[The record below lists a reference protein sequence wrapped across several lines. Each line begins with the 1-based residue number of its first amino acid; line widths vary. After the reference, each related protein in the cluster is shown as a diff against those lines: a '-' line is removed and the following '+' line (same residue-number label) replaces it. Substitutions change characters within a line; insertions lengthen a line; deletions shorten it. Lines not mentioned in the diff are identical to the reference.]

1 MMRELA
7 GTAIAKWLDVE
18 LPKVQNLRL
27 DLLAETVD
35 GNLVQIE
42 LQSTNDPAMAVRMA
56 EYHLGVY
63 RLCGRFP
70 KQVVLYI
77 GGPKLRMS
85 GQLRSP
91 TMSFRYRVV
100 DIRSLDGERL
110 LESEDV
116 GDNVIAILAR
126 LRDHKRAI
134 REIMKRI
141 AVLSSPERETALE
154 QLLILAGLRRLEEY
168 VEREVQK
175 MPIHIDILENKV
187 LGPRLRKAM
196 QEGREEGREEGEMA
210 VLRRLIQKRFGP
222 VPKWA
227 SKKLDE
233 LPASDLETLCERVL
247 DARSLKELLG

>member
-1 MMRELA
+1 MQDYDVALKLLLQKSAARMMRELA

-154 QLLILAGLRRLEEY
+154 TATDSGWIEAFGRIRRAGSTEDADSHRY
-168 VEREVQK
+168 SGKQSVGTQA
-175 MPIHIDILENKV
+175 P
-187 LGPRLRKAM
+187 
-196 QEGREEGREEGEMA
+196 EGYAGGA
-210 VLRRLIQKRFGP
+210 
-222 VPKWA
+222 
-227 SKKLDE
+227 
-233 LPASDLETLCERVL
+233 
-247 DARSLKELLG
+247 

>member
-126 LRDHKRAI
+126 LRDHKKSDPRDYETDRGPEFAGAGNCTGAATDSGWIEAFGRIRRAGSTEDADSH
-134 REIMKRI
+134 RYSGKQSVGTQ
-141 AVLSSPERETALE
+141 APEGY
-154 QLLILAGLRRLEEY
+154 AG
-168 VEREVQK
+168 
-175 MPIHIDILENKV
+175 
-187 LGPRLRKAM
+187 GA
-196 QEGREEGREEGEMA
+196 
-210 VLRRLIQKRFGP
+210 
-222 VPKWA
+222 
-227 SKKLDE
+227 
-233 LPASDLETLCERVL
+233 
-247 DARSLKELLG
+247 